1 VLGLFVIVLRTLQ
14 WGELFGNPWFLAA
27 IVLILL
33 IFGLS
38 QFGFFTVGLPT
49 AVYRFT
55 PRHDTYL
62 GNFLFGILTAIL
74 STPCTFGLF
83 LGLLIWAVA
92 QPAAIGLLLLITVG
106 VGMAFPYVILSA
118 VPEVARRFPR
128 TGPWAE
134 LVKQMM
140 GFLLIGSAVYF
151 AKRFLRGWFGEDAF
165 WWLLF
170 AVVAI
175 AGIYLLVR
183 SIQFS
188 RRLIPRMVAA
198 AVALLL
204 VAPAL
209 AFTIRQTNP
218 PIDWQPYTPESFAAA
233 REAGKTVMLEFTADW
248 CGNCIGLETSTF
260 HDPRTVEAIK
270 AYKVVP
276 IRVDLSDQHA
286 PGWQVLRQIS
296 PVGAIPLSA
305 IYAPHA
311 SEPIQLAGLYSPAD
325 LIAALRATKG
335 DDAPASQPTTS
346 PVDNV
351 R

>member
-1 VLGLFVIVLRTLQ
+1 VVVLRTLQ
-14 WGELFGNPWFLAA
+14 WGEMFGNPWFLAA

-38 QFGFFTVGLPT
+38 QFGVFTVGLPT

-62 GNFLFGILTAIL
+62 GNFLFGMLTAVL
-74 STPCTFGLF
+74 STPCTFGMF
-83 LGLLIWAVA
+83 LGLLVWAVA
-92 QPAAIGLLLLITVG
+92 QPATTGMALLITVG
-106 VGMAFPYVILSA
+106 AGMAFPYVILSA

-165 WWLLF
+165 WWMLF

-175 AGIYLLVR
+175 AGGYLVIR

-188 RRLIPRMVAA
+188 RTLLPRIVAA

-218 PIDWQPYTPESFAAA
+218 PIDWQPYSAQALDAA
-233 REAGKTVMLEFTADW
+233 RKSGKPVMLEFTADW
-248 CGNCIGLETSTF
+248 CGNCLALETSTF
-260 HDPRTVEAIK
+260 HDPRTVQTLKEHQVQTLRA
-270 AYKVVP
+270 
-276 IRVDLSDQHA
+276 DLSDRHA
-286 PGWQVLRQIS
+286 PGWSALRQITAIA
-296 PVGAIPLSA
+296 AIPLTA
-305 IYAPHA
+305 IYNPG
-311 SEPIQLAGLYSPAD
+311 SEEPITLAGLYSPDD
-325 LIAALRATKG
+325 LRQALEAGKSAT
-335 DDAPASQPTTS
+335 PASSKPAS
-346 PVDNV
+346 RP
-351 R
+351 